1 MALGAL
7 PPPKQVQH
15 PDQTGLRSEIIRTIR
30 DFATNAP
37 RSLQRAIG
45 PSQVGTP
52 CARQLAFLM
61 SPDIERGRDMH
72 DPWPSI
78 IGTATHAWL
87 ADAFTHANNVAR
99 QQGLP
104 PPWHLERRVDV
115 GFGLRGSCDCFHE
128 PTGTVLDWKV
138 LGETQYRKYT
148 TEGPSETY
156 ETQADCYGLGYL
168 RAGYRVSRVGIGFFG
183 RSKRLSDLHIWS
195 KPFDLDNALRAL
207 KRMRQVQ
214 ELVQHNVHPMR
225 IPATPGGACYFC
237 EFRGD
242 ETQGLCPGRESS

>member
-1 MALGAL
+1 MALGSL

-15 PDQTGLRSEIIRTIR
+15 ADATGLRSEIIHSIR
-30 DFATNAP
+30 NFATNAP
-37 RSLQRAIG
+37 RNLQRAVG
-45 PSQVGTP
+45 PSEVGTP
-52 CARQLAFLM
+52 CARQLAFKM
-61 SPDIERGRDMH
+61 TPTIERARDLH

-87 ADAFTHANNVAR
+87 ADCFTHANNLAR
-99 QQGLP
+99 QAGQAP
-104 PPWHLERRVDV
+104 SWHLERRVDV
-115 GFGLRGSCDCFHE
+115 GFGLQGSCDCFHE
-128 PTGTVLDWKV
+128 PTGTVLDWKI

-156 ETQADCYGLGYL
+156 RTQAHCYGLGYL
-168 RAGYRVSRVGIGFFG
+168 RLGYRVTKVGIGFFG

-195 KPFDLDNALRAL
+195 EPFDLDIALRAL

-214 ELVQHNVHPMR
+214 ELVQHGVHPMR

-237 EFRGD
+237 EFRGEAAD
-242 ETQGLCPGRESS
+242 GLCPGKEPS

>member
-1 MALGAL
+1 MVLGSL
-7 PPPKQVQH
+7 PPPKQFEH
-15 PDQTGLRSEIIRTIR
+15 PDETGLRAEIIRSIR
-30 DFATNAP
+30 EFATNAP
-37 RSLQRAIG
+37 RNLQRAVG
-45 PSQVGTP
+45 PSEVGTP
-52 CARQLAFLM
+52 CARQLAYKM
-61 SPDIERGRDMH
+61 TPTIERSRDLH

-87 ADAFTHANNVAR
+87 ADAFTHANNLAR
-99 QQGLP
+99 QQGRP
-104 PPWHLERRVDV
+104 PAWHLERRVDV

-128 PTGTVLDWKV
+128 PTGTVLDWKI

-156 ETQADCYGLGYL
+156 ETQADCYGLGYV
-168 RAGYRVSRVGIGFFG
+168 RAGYTVRRVGIGFFG

-214 ELVQHNVHPMR
+214 ELVQHGVHPLR

-237 EFRGD
+237 EFRGAA
-242 ETQGLCPGRESS
+242 ENGLCPGEERS

>member
-1 MALGAL
+1 MVLGAL
-7 PPPKQVQH
+7 PPPKQFEH
-15 PDQTGLRSEIIRTIR
+15 PDETGLRAEIIRSIR
-30 DFATNAP
+30 GFATNAP
-37 RSLQRAIG
+37 RNLQRAVG
-45 PSQVGTP
+45 PSEVGTP
-52 CARQLAFLM
+52 CARQLAYKM
-61 SPDIERGRDMH
+61 TPSIERSRDLH

-87 ADAFTHANNVAR
+87 ADAFTHANNMSR
-99 QQGLP
+99 QQGLAP
-104 PPWHLERRVDV
+104 VWHLERRVDV
-115 GFGLRGSCDCFHE
+115 GFGLTGSCDCFHE
-128 PTGTVLDWKV
+128 PTGTVLDWKI

-156 ETQADCYGLGYL
+156 ETQADCYGLGYV
-168 RAGYRVSRVGIGFFG
+168 RAGYVVRRVGIGFFG

-195 KPFDLDNALRAL
+195 KPFDLNNALRAL

-214 ELVQHNVHPMR
+214 ELVQHDVHPLR

-242 ETQGLCPGRESS
+242 PAEGLCSGKGE

>member
-15 PDQTGLRSEIIRTIR
+15 PDETGLRSEIIHAIR

-37 RSLQRAIG
+37 RNLQRAVG
-45 PSQVGTP
+45 PSEVGTP
-52 CARQLAFLM
+52 CARQLAYKM
-61 SPDIERGRDMH
+61 SPAVERSRDLH

-87 ADAFTHANNVAR
+87 ADCFTHANNLAR
-99 QQGLP
+99 QTGAT

-128 PTGTVLDWKV
+128 PTGVVLDWKV

-148 TEGPSETY
+148 TEGPSPTY
-156 ETQADCYGLGYL
+156 RTQAHCYGLGYL
-168 RAGYRVSRVGIGFFG
+168 RLGYQVRTVGIGFFG

-195 KPFDLDNALRAL
+195 EPFDIEVALQAL
-207 KRMRQVQ
+207 KRMGQVQ
-214 ELVQHNVHPMR
+214 ELIQHGVHPLR
-225 IPATPGGACYFC
+225 VPSTPGGACYFC
-237 EFRGD
+237 EFKGAAD
-242 ETQGLCPGRESS
+242 DGLCPGKAES